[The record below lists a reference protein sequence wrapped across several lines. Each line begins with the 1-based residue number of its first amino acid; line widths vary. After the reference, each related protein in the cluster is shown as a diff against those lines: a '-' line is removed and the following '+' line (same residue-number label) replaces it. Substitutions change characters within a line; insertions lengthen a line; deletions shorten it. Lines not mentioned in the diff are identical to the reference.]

1 MGLYLESGYLDFEKI
16 VNYRIPFNF
25 IIGGRGSGKTYGALK
40 FVLDHHKKFMLLR
53 RLQSQIDLVGKPEFS
68 PFKAVAS
75 DMEIEI
81 TVKSISKYNSAFM
94 HGDEVLGYS
103 AALSTISNLRGF
115 DASDVEMIIYD
126 EFIPEPHEKPM
137 RAEGTAFLNMYETV
151 NRNRELK
158 GADPVQLIAL
168 ANSNDLAN
176 AIFIELGIVDKV
188 QKMAERRQEILIDR
202 DRGIGIFMLE
212 FSPISNEKR
221 KTALYRLMAAEN
233 DFTEMA
239 LNNSFSGN
247 TIERV
252 EGRNLKEFIPILK
265 VGELAIYKHKSK
277 REYYVSTHASGAI
290 REIGTGD
297 LDLKRFRTYYSY
309 LWECYLAGDMV
320 FESYALQVLFEK
332 YMGF

>member
-1 MGLYLESGYLDFEKI
+1 MGLYLTSGYLDFEKI
-16 VNYRIPFNF
+16 VNYKLPFNF

-40 FVLDHHKKFMLLR
+40 YVIDHHNKFLLLR

-68 PFKAVAS
+68 PFKAVAA
-75 DMEIEI
+75 DMGIEI
-81 TVKSISKYNSAFM
+81 GVKSISKYNSVFLRNE
-94 HGDEVLGYS
+94 EVLGYS

-158 GADPVQLIAL
+158 GCDPVQLIAL

-188 QKMAERRQEILIDR
+188 QKMAERRQEIMIDR
-202 DRGIGIFMLE
+202 DRGIGIFMLD

-252 EGRNLKEFIPILK
+252 ESHNLKEYTPLLK
-265 VGELAIYKHKSK
+265 VGELSIYKHKSR
-277 REYYVSTHASGAI
+277 REYYVTTHASGSV

-297 LDLKRFRTYYSY
+297 LDLKRFRTYYNY
-309 LWECYLAGDMV
+309 LWESYLAGNMV

-332 YMGF
+332 YMDF

>member
-115 DASDVEMIIYD
+115 DVSDVEMIIYD

>member
-1 MGLYLESGYLDFEKI
+1 MGLYIESGYLDFEKI
-16 VNYRIPFNF
+16 VNYGLPFNF

-75 DMEIEI
+75 DMGIEI
-81 TVKSISKYNSAFM
+81 IVKSISKYNSAFM

-158 GADPVQLIAL
+158 GSDPVQLIAL

-188 QKMAERRQEILIDR
+188 QKMAERRQEIMIDR
-202 DRGIGIFMLE
+202 DRGIGIYMLE

-252 EGRNLKEFIPILK
+252 
-265 VGELAIYKHKSK
+265 
-277 REYYVSTHASGAI
+277 
-290 REIGTGD
+290 
-297 LDLKRFRTYYSY
+297 
-309 LWECYLAGDMV
+309 
-320 FESYALQVLFEK
+320 
-332 YMGF
+332 